1 MVDNFYSDMRQA
13 RGAELIVKESLSQLT
28 DAYTFEDVAN
38 EREYR
43 HKGDILAIERA
54 TGKRVFIEVKDDSCI
69 ARTRNVLC
77 EESVWFED
85 DQEMR
90 AGNMHCDS
98 HIYCVVSQQERRI
111 YVLDFETL
119 KRNYKK
125 GIYKV
130 IPHPKQTTYCYLCS
144 LHQVAE
150 WGAGICTI
158 DY

>member
-1 MVDNFYSDMRQA
+1 MVDNFYSDLRAA
-13 RGAELIVKESLSQLT
+13 RGAELLVKEVLSQLT
-28 DAYTFEDVAN
+28 DAYTFEDVSN
-38 EREYR
+38 KREYFY
-43 HKGDILAIERA
+43 KGDILAIERA

-77 EESVWFED
+77 EENVLYYDTNTIEK
-85 DQEMR
+85 
-90 AGNMHCDS
+90 GNMGANYD
-98 HIYCVVSQQERRI
+98 IYCVVSQQERKI
-111 YVLDFETL
+111 YVIDFATL
-119 KRNYKK
+119 QRNYKK

-130 IPHPKQTTYCYLCS
+130 IPHPTQTTYCYLCS